1 VRHTY
6 RVESSA
12 GGRFLTVTR
21 GSDFERFIR
30 AFGRPAE
37 RIELPPQSGPP
48 TPEAAAN
55 LATIAATYGIE
66 LCGPPLQPS

>member
-21 GSDFERFIR
+21 GSDFEQ
-30 AFGRPAE
+30 
-37 RIELPPQSGPP
+37 RIELPPQSGQP